1 MPGRDMVTS
10 KSETEDIDPNLPQ
23 TVVWGI
29 DAGFYF
35 VSKPLI
41 LVPSCVAQ
49 LVGVRLLQLYIYCPI
64 LIFRLLID

>member
-1 MPGRDMVTS
+1 MRCGDMVTS

-23 TVVWGI
+23 TGVWGI
-29 DAGFYF
+29 NADFYF

-49 LVGVRLLQLYIYCPI
+49 LVGVRLLQLYIYTAP
-64 LIFRLLID
+64 F